1 MANTDELNITVK
13 FNGKSV
19 KLSEKGE
26 TAYPT
31 FKRIMSLFTE
41 KSEPVETDK
50 ITTFE

>member
-1 MANTDELNITVK
+1 MSNTDELNITIK

-31 FKRIMSLFTE
+31 FKNIMSLFTAKNE
-41 KSEPVETDK
+41 TENNEP
-50 ITTFE
+50 ITSF